1 MIRFFD
7 LLFSSLGLTILS
19 PLGLGIALWIRRDSP
34 GPVFYLQE
42 RIGKGGKPFLLVK
55 FRTMTLNREGEGLLT
70 LGSQDARVT
79 RSGRWLRRYKLD
91 ELPQLFN
98 VLKGEMSLVGPRPE
112 VRKYVNFYTKD
123 QRQIL
128 EVRPGITDYAS
139 IAYIEEGEILARQED
154 PEQYYIDYIMPAK
167 IEANQVFIQ
176 NPGLGHYFR
185 VIGLTLKTLLRR
197 NRRNRRN

>member
-176 NPGLGHYFR
+176 NLGLGHYFR

-197 NRRNRRN
+197 NRRN

>member
-176 NPGLGHYFR
+176 NLGLGHYFR